1 LKLPARPRSK
11 GAPAGFF
18 TMRIEMDFKRRKHE
32 RAVAAEIAN
41 EIHRALGPAMPEVGE
56 NRDTVCRIFADAF
69 DRHQVV
75 SEASGERILKCVPK
89 ILAGLYQNYAE
100 LNSRLD
106 AAVRQPLVIGIE
118 K

>member
-1 LKLPARPRSK
+1 MK
-11 GAPAGFF
+11 
-18 TMRIEMDFKRRKHE
+18 MDLKRRKYE
-32 RAVAAEIAN
+32 QAVAAEIAH
-41 EIHRALGPAMPEVGE
+41 ELHRALGPAMPEVGE

-89 ILAGLYQNYAE
+89 ILAGLYQSYYE
-100 LNSRLD
+100 LNRRLD
-106 AAVRQPLVIGIE
+106 AAVRPPRMIGIG